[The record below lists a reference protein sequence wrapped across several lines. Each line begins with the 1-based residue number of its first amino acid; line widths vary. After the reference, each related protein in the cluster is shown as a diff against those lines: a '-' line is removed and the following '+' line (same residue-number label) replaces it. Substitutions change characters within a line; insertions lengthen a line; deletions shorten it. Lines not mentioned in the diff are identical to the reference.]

1 MAALPFVAPVSA
13 HPYRARPSASE
24 CVGDVIAAMHAVGV
38 HPIEN
43 ISSRLLQ
50 SGDKPIRFRCEGDKP
65 GRKNGWAY
73 FSSDPLP
80 FAAFGNWRRGVREYW
95 TARGGVS
102 ELSAAEREAIER
114 EIAEREI
121 RDQKKHVLAA
131 QKANDRLAEASPA
144 SSDHPYLQ
152 RKRISGEKLFQIGDE
167 LIVPIS
173 DIDGR
178 IASTQTIS
186 ATGEKRF
193 LTGGK
198 TGGNFWLCGRPG
210 AEICIGEGMATMA
223 AVRRATG
230 FAVIAAMNANNLV
243 PVAKQI
249 RARRPHISIIICAD
263 DDEIG
268 IAEAEKAAKAVG
280 GKVVH
285 PLQSEGHA

>member
-1 MAALPFVAPVSA
+1 MAALPFTARPAA
-13 HPYRARPSASE
+13 HTYRARPSASE
-24 CVGDVIAAMHAVGV
+24 CVGDAIAAMHAVGV
-38 HPIEN
+38 YPIEN

-73 FSSDPLP
+73 FSSNPLP
-80 FAAFGNWRRGVREYW
+80 FAAFGNWRRGVREFW
-95 TARGGVS
+95 TARGGIS
-102 ELSAAEREAIER
+102 ELSAAEREVIER
-114 EIAEREI
+114 EIAERE
-121 RDQKKHVLAA
+121 RREQKKHVLAA
-131 QKANDRLAEASPA
+131 QKAIERLAEASPA

-152 RKRISGEKLFQIGDE
+152 RKKISGEKLFQIGDE
-167 LIVPIS
+167 LIVPIF

-178 IASTQTIS
+178 VASAQTILPN
-186 ATGEKRF
+186 GEKRF

-198 TGGNFWLCGRPG
+198 TGGNFWMCGRPG

-223 AVRRATG
+223 AVRRVTHC
-230 FAVIAAMNANNLV
+230 AVIAAMNANNLV

-249 RARRPHISIIICAD
+249 RARRPQIRIIICAD

-280 GKVVH
+280 GKIML
-285 PLQSEGHA
+285 PIQREARA

>member
-1 MAALPFVAPVSA
+1 MVALPFTARPAA
-13 HPYRARPSASE
+13 HTYRTRPSASE

-38 HPIEN
+38 YPIEN
-43 ISSRLLQ
+43 ISSALLH

-65 GRKNGWAY
+65 GRKNGWAR
-73 FSSDPLP
+73 FSIDPLP

-95 TARGGVS
+95 TARGGIS
-102 ELSAAEREAIER
+102 ELSAAEREAIDR
-114 EIAEREI
+114 EIAEREM
-121 RDQKKHVLAA
+121 REQEKHAIAA
-131 QKANDRLAEASPA
+131 QKARAQLSGASSA
-144 SSDHPYLQ
+144 SSDHPYLL
-152 RKRISGEKLFQIGDE
+152 RKRIGGEKLFQIGNE
-167 LIVPIS
+167 LIVPIF

-186 ATGEKRF
+186 ANGEKRF

-230 FAVIAAMNANNLV
+230 FAVVAAMNAGNIE

-249 RARRPHISIIICAD
+249 RARRQHISIIICAD

-268 IAEAEKAAKAVG
+268 IAKAEKAAKAVG
-280 GKVVH
+280 GIVVR
-285 PLQSEGHA
+285 PIQSEARA